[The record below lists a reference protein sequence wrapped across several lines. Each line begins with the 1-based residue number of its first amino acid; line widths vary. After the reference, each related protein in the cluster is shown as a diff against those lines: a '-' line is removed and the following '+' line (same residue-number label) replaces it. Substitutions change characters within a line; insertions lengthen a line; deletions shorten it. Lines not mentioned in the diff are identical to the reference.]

1 MTMRID
7 AKLSDSV
14 VFSVFSLSV
23 SMYTSML
30 NSCVAGLEFDT
41 LGWVDALNL
50 RSWLGSSLHC
60 EIPKALPET

>member
-14 VFSVFSLSV
+14 FSVFSLSV
-23 SMYTSML
+23 STYTSMS
-30 NSCVAGLEFDT
+30 NSCLSGLEFDT

-50 RSWLGSSLHC
+50 RSWLGSSLHS
-60 EIPKALPET
+60 EIPKALPKT